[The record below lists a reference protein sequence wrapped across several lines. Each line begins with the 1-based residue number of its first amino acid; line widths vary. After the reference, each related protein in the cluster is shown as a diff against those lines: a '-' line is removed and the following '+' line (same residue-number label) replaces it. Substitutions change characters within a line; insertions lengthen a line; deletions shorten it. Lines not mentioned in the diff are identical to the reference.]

1 LKQRLLDVLNEQ
13 GQQFLADA
21 VQHSEIEEAPG
32 EVRFAAPREFTLSL
46 RSPELRAVVVKLLG
60 RAVRIVPVTTDTSP
74 LESPPQAGPPAVSDD
89 DELSRR
95 ALSHPEVQRF
105 QSMFPGSHVRT
116 VRNLKQ

>member
-1 LKQRLLDVLNEQ
+1 
-13 GQQFLADA
+13 
-21 VQHSEIEEAPG
+21 
-32 EVRFAAPREFTLSL
+32 VRFAAPREFTLSL

-60 RAVRIVPVTTDTSP
+60 RAVKISPVATAASQAD
-74 LESPPQAGPPAVSDD
+74 SPPQAVPPAAED

-105 QSMFPGSHVRT
+105 QSMFPGSQVRT